1 MAMEIYQ
8 NEFILL
14 EEENLSVFI
23 TVFKKGFSLLRFNE
37 ILNSYPRVQITK
49 FIVLKKALE
58 DATRERIH
66 IGEMRPLISL
76 TLSNDEM
83 TAKIRINCTQEEL
96 MKNRQSII
104 TNVLK
109 TLHDKNIKEGIL
121 VDVIQDELIP
131 QKDLVI
137 AKGVEPEPG
146 KPAQVKYF
154 QLSERKPT
162 IREDGKADYYDM
174 NFIDEVKKGDWL
186 GEKIPPT
193 QGKPGKTV
201 TGQIVPPKKGR
212 DIKLHYDSKTVAE
225 YEEQGK
231 IVLRALIDGVVTF
244 VNGKIS
250 VGSHLVIDGD
260 VGVKTGN
267 IDFDGSVTV
276 KGVIS
281 SSFSVVATKDISI
294 LGEMGIS
301 GVKQVLSRQ
310 GDIFIKGGVFGQGET
325 TISAGRNIYV
335 KHANECNLIAK
346 GDIHIGYYS
355 IGSFLKGRN
364 VLTDERKG
372 KIIGGRVEAKGKV
385 VSSIIGNKMERNT
398 IIQLEGI
405 NRQQLYE
412 HLEEILLQYR
422 KGIAEVAKIR
432 KQIETFE
439 HNIDNLNVVQKS
451 RYENLEKELDEKM
464 AVVNTLDEKRKNLM
478 TLLETKGEG
487 EVTMLQAGYPGVIIQ
502 IKKFQKRIT
511 SPVRGSFYVKGDVL
525 KFE

>member
-1 MAMEIYQ
+1 MEIYQ
-8 NEFILL
+8 NEFFLL
-14 EEENLSVFI
+14 EEEDSLVFI
-23 TVFKKGFSLLRFNE
+23 TVFRKGFSILKFNE
-37 ILNSYPRVQITK
+37 ILQSHPRVQISR
-49 FIVLKKALE
+49 FMVLKKALE
-58 DATRERIH
+58 EATRERIEV
-66 IGEMRPLISL
+66 GEMRPLISL
-76 TLSNDEM
+76 TLSDNEM
-83 TAKIRINCTQEEL
+83 TAKIRINCSEDEL
-96 MKNRQSII
+96 NRNRQFYI

-109 TLHDKNIKEGIL
+109 VLHENNVQEGVL
-121 VDVIQDELIP
+121 VDVIQDALVA
-131 QKDLVI
+131 QKDLIV
-137 AKGVEPEPG
+137 AKGIEPEHG
-146 KPAQVKYF
+146 ESAQVRYF

-193 QGKPGKTV
+193 DGKPGKTV

-212 DIKLHYDSKTVAE
+212 DIKLHYDPKTVGE
-225 YEEQGK
+225 FEEDGK

-244 VNGKIS
+244 EGGKIS
-250 VGSHLVIDGD
+250 VGDHLVIDGD

-301 GVKQVLSRQ
+301 GVRQVLSRS

-355 IGSFLKGRN
+355 IGSYLKGRN
-364 VLTDERKG
+364 VFTDERKG
-372 KIIGGRVEAKGKV
+372 KIIGGRVEAKAKV
-385 VSSIIGNKMERNT
+385 VSSIIGNKMERST
-398 IIQLEGI
+398 FIHIEGI
-405 NRQQLYE
+405 NRQKLYE
-412 HLEEILLQYR
+412 ELEEILLQYR
-422 KGIAEVAKIR
+422 KGITEVAKLR

-439 HNIDNLNVVQKS
+439 QNLENLTEMQKF
-451 RYENLEKELDEKM
+451 RYEKYIKELDDKM
-464 AVVNTLDEKRKNLM
+464 MIVDTLDEKRKKLM
-478 TLLETKGEG
+478 NLLETKGEG
-487 EVTMLQAGYPGVIIQ
+487 EVTMLNVGYPGVHIQ
-502 IKKFQKRIT
+502 IKKFQKKIT
-511 SPVRGSFYVKGDVL
+511 SPVRGSFYLKGDVL
-525 KFE
+525 KFD